1 MTKTKFFRSAAV
13 ALAVAS
19 VPALAQA
26 NRGASA
32 GNCAIQ
38 TEMLAELIQADAR
51 VTGTTESE
59 AVDTL
64 TKFSAHLA
72 NIVEAGMEETYKQSA
87 AFGYDKASV
96 DQQMEANIMALRA
109 GFITSTMEPNQV
121 YMDHLL
127 VANSCGEQA
136 MKRGELG
143 QADVQKLGERMNAVY
158 MAIR

>member
-1 MTKTKFFRSAAV
+1 MTKTKFLRNAAL

-51 VTGTTESE
+51 VSGTVESE

-64 TKFSAHLA
+64 TKFSAHLS
-72 NIVEAGMEETYKQSA
+72 NIVEAGMAETYEKSA
-87 AFGYDKASV
+87 AFGYNKASV
-96 DQQMEANIMALRA
+96 DRQMEANMMAIRA

-136 MKRGELG
+136 AQRGELG
-143 QADVQKLGERMNAVY
+143 AADVQKLSERMNAVY

>member
-1 MTKTKFFRSAAV
+1 MTKPSFIRSAAL
-13 ALAVAS
+13 ALAIAA

-26 NRGASA
+26 NRNATA

-38 TEMLAELIQADAR
+38 TEMLADLIQADVR
-51 VTGTTESE
+51 VTGTAESE

-64 TKFSAHLA
+64 TKFSNHLA
-72 NIVEAGMEETYKQSA
+72 NIVEAGMEETYKKSA
-87 AFGYDKASV
+87 AFGYDKATV
-96 DQQMEANIMALRA
+96 DAQMKASMDGLRA

-127 VANSCGEQA
+127 AANACGEQA

-143 QADVQKLGERMNAVY
+143 QADVEKLSARMNAVY
-158 MAIR
+158 MMIR